1 MPEPSAELQR
11 GRVAYTRSAWGDA
24 DELLSQADRAAPL
37 EATDLELLATAA
49 YMLGRDEDHVRVLER
64 AHHEHLSRGNELR
77 ATHCA
82 CWVGINLALR
92 GDLARASGWFGR
104 AHRLLETAEAD
115 SVERGYLMLPAMMQQ
130 QHRGEF
136 DAAFESAE
144 GAREIGRRFEDADL
158 IAIAI
163 HAQGRARVKQG
174 RIEEG
179 LRLLD
184 EAMVAVTAGEL
195 SPIATGI
202 VYCSVIEGCQEIF
215 ELGRAREWTEALARW
230 CEGQTDLVSFTG
242 KCLMHRAEIMQ
253 AHGEWSDALA
263 EARRACERHG
273 DSRNDRAL
281 AQATYRQG
289 EILRL
294 QGRLD
299 EAEAAYARATHGGW
313 EPQPGLA
320 LLRLAT
326 GDTAAAVA
334 AIRRVLCETTDLLT
348 RGSLLP
354 ACVEIMLAV
363 GDIEEARRA
372 YLELEQLETDSG
384 SDMLAA
390 MVATAR
396 GAVMLND
403 GDAWAA
409 LNALRH
415 AARLWQQLQAPYEGA
430 RVRMLVARAC
440 RAVGDDDAADMEL
453 EAARAVLERLGAATD
468 LALAERLSQPA
479 VSGDI
484 HGEDTHGLTPRELEV
499 IRLIARGDTN
509 RAIAEELVI
518 SERTVDRHV
527 SNILAKLRVPS
538 RAAATA
544 YAYENALV

>member
-1 MPEPSAELQR
+1 MPEPSDELQR
-11 GRVAYTRSAWGDA
+11 GRAAYARSAWGDA
-24 DELLSQADRAAPL
+24 DELLSQADRAARL
-37 EATDLELLATAA
+37 EAADLELLATAA

-64 AHHEHLSRGNELR
+64 AHHEHLSRGDELR

-82 CWVGINLALR
+82 CWMGINLSLR
-92 GDLARASGWFGR
+92 GELARASGWFGR
-104 AHRLLETAEAD
+104 AHRLLEAADSD

-136 DAAFESAE
+136 DAAFETAE
-144 GAREIGRRFEDADL
+144 GAREIGRRFGDADL
-158 IAIAI
+158 ITLAI
-163 HAQGRARVKQG
+163 HVQGRARVKQG

-179 LRLLD
+179 LSLLD

-202 VYCSVIEGCQEIF
+202 VYCSVIEGCQEVF

-230 CEGQTDLVSFTG
+230 CDGQTDLVSFTG

-253 AHGEWSDALA
+253 AHGEWPDALA

-273 DSRNDRAL
+273 DSHNDGAL

-320 LLRLAT
+320 LLRLAK
-326 GDTAAAVA
+326 GDTSAAVA
-334 AIRRVLCETTDLLT
+334 AIRRVLGETSDLLT
-348 RGSLLP
+348 RAGLLP
-354 ACVEIMLAV
+354 ACVEIMLAA

-372 YLELEQLETDSG
+372 SLELEQLETESG
-384 SDMLAA
+384 SGMLAA

-396 GAVMLND
+396 GAVMLKD

-415 AARLWQQLQAPYEGA
+415 AGRLWQQLQAPYEGA

-440 RAVGDDDAADMEL
+440 RAVDDDDAADMEL
-453 EAARAVLERLGAATD
+453 EAARAALERLGAATD

-479 VSGDI
+479 VSRDT

-499 IRLIARGDTN
+499 LRLIARGDTN